1 MPDLTIYTDDDL
13 DALRIAVLTE
23 QERRRTIATA
33 PAQSAALADAYAA
46 ATSVEPAADWAAL
59 IASTDRIGPGQRVIL
74 DGIEYRNRSGA
85 WLPITAGPDTDP
97 TGLWW
102 ERVTPLDPEAPAA
115 APWSKDATYAV
126 GDRCTRNGRTWEC
139 LVAHGAEY
147 QGTWAPGPAT
157 PTVWRDIGS
166 A

>member
-1 MPDLTIYTDDDL
+1 MDFTIYTDDDL

-23 QERRRTIATA
+23 QERRVTIAST

-46 ATSVEPAADWAAL
+46 AIADQPADDWDT
-59 IASTDRIGPGQRVIL
+59 ITASTDRVGPGQRVIL

-85 WLPITAGPDTDP
+85 WLPITAGPAQDP
-97 TGLWW
+97 SGIWW
-102 ERVTPLDPEAPAA
+102 ERVTKPTPGPTAE
-115 APWSKDATYAV
+115 PWSATATYVV
-126 GDRCTRNGRTWEC
+126 GARCTKDGRVWEC
-139 LVAHGAEY
+139 LVAHGPER

-157 PTVWRDIGS
+157 PTVWRDIGP